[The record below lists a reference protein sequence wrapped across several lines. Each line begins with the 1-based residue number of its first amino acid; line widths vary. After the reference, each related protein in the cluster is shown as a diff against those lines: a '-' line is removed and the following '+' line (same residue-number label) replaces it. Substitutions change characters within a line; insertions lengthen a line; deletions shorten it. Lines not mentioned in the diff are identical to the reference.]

1 MCQWRLEDTGELSPC
16 VNLKGGSEVAK
27 LDQFKNKTYLNRDV
41 TLELTK
47 KDFQKNAADSEPQE
61 IAMKAGV
68 EYLEK
73 ESEFLVPCLNK
84 EYRVRFPSGEICCS
98 DEEIQLDKQILILHY
113 LNSAEGVP
121 LKDQLISF
129 KELPSGQIY
138 INPFHGRA
146 IRPLIKFFGERPE
159 KFIKAGLALGGEK
172 GDKGDVSVRINL
184 FPRVPF
190 LYVIWLGD
198 DEFPASGNILLDASA
213 PNYLPTEDY
222 AVAGGMIVFE
232 LKKLAD
238 LM

>member
-1 MCQWRLEDTGELSPC
+1 VS
-16 VNLKGGSEVAK
+16 K
-27 LDQFKNKTYLNRDV
+27 LHQFKNKTYLNRDV
-41 TLELTK
+41 TLELAQ
-47 KDFQKNAADSEPQE
+47 KDFKKNAVDNEPQE
-61 IAMKAGV
+61 IAMRAGV
-68 EYLEK
+68 KYLEK

-84 EYRVRFPSGEICCS
+84 EYHVRFPSGEIYCND
-98 DEEIQLDKQILILHY
+98 DEEIQFDKQILILHY
-113 LNSAEGVP
+113 LNSAEGVT
-121 LKDQLISF
+121 LTDQLISF

-146 IRPLIKFFGERPE
+146 ILPLIKFFGEQPE
-159 KFIKAGLALGGEK
+159 KLITAGLALGGEK
-172 GDKGDVSVRINL
+172 ADKGDVSVIINL

-198 DEFPASGNILLDASA
+198 DEFPASGNILFDASA

-238 LM
+238 QM